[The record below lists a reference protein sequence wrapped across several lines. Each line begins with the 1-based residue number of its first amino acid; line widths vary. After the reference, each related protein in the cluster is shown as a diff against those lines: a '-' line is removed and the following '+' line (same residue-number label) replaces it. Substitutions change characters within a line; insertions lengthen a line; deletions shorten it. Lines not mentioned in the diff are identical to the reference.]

1 MVNKIKGKIKNTK
14 VLKIVLI
21 SFLAIILGVGISYA
35 FYAAIIKGNE
45 TSTTLQLEAG
55 TLSINYDGGN
65 VVNAKG
71 FLPNSDVPFATKTF
85 SLVGNN
91 DSDLYMPYTVSLVVD
106 ANTFNSGSLRYSFS
120 GKKSSDKG
128 KIIGNVR
135 NIVTGNVIELGS
147 GYFEPNAND
156 VDHTYTLELYFPDDG
171 TDQSDE
177 MNAIFEAHIKIDGAK
192 ITPELPNDDEN
203 LYADGTLAG
212 AIVGGPN
219 KTAIKLQPD
228 TVPGFKPATT
238 DEGLIQGEDD
248 FGTTY
253 YFRGAVEN
261 NYVYF
266 ANMCWRIVRVMGD
279 GNVKVTLNN
288 TGSCGTDGA
297 GLDTGVGA
305 FPVINMSYYTGSE
318 EKPLFNTTDIYL
330 KLVEFYQGA
339 LSSDVYTQY
348 IVDSIWCQDFTYA
361 TGSSNIY
368 ISEERLGNG
377 APSFICSDSTGS
389 DVNEYRNSL
398 ASGNIDKG
406 NKTLDHS
413 IGLLTSDEVLFAG
426 YVQSGASSNNYLF
439 SASYGS
445 IWATMSPGR
454 TEGNTLQV
462 EFVWNDNTGLDCI
475 AYSANESRF
484 GVRPAIVVN
493 GKTSLTYGGDG
504 TINNPYV
511 VGPVGV

>member
-1 MVNKIKGKIKNTK
+1 MVNKIKEKIKNNK
-14 VLKIVLI
+14 VLKIVLV
-21 SFLAIILGVGISYA
+21 SFLAIIVGIGISYA

-65 VVNAKG
+65 VVVAKN
-71 FLPNSDVPFATKTF
+71 FLPNSDKPFATKTF

-120 GKKSSDKG
+120 GKKSSDNG

-135 NIVTGNVIELGS
+135 NIVTGNVIELGT

>member
-1 MVNKIKGKIKNTK
+1 MVNKIKEKIGNNK
-14 VLKIVLI
+14 VLKIVLV
-21 SFLAIILGVGISYA
+21 SFLAIIVGIGISYA

-55 TLSINYDGGN
+55 TLSINYDGGDTII
-65 VVNAKG
+65 AKG
-71 FLPNSDVPFATKTF
+71 FLPGDQPFATKTF

-120 GKKSSDKG
+120 GKKSSDNG

-135 NIVTGNVIELGS
+135 NIVTGNVIELGT

-177 MNAIFEAHIKIDGAK
+177 MNAIFEAHIKIEGAK

-238 DEGLIQGEDD
+238 DEGLIQGDDD

-454 TEGNTLQV
+454 TEGNTLQI

-484 GVRPAIVVN
+484 GVRPTIVVN

-511 VGPVGV
+511 VGPITV

>member
-1 MVNKIKGKIKNTK
+1 MVNKIKEKIGNNK
-14 VLKIVLI
+14 VLKIVLV
-21 SFLAIILGVGISYA
+21 SFLAIIVGIGISYA

-55 TLSINYDGGN
+55 TLSINYDGGDTII
-65 VVNAKG
+65 AKG
-71 FLPNSDVPFATKTF
+71 FLPGDQPFATKTF

-120 GKKSSDKG
+120 GKKSSDNG

-135 NIVTGNVIELGS
+135 NIVTGNVIELGT

-177 MNAIFEAHIKIDGAK
+177 MNAIFEAHIKIEGAK

-454 TEGNTLQV
+454 TEGNTLQI

-484 GVRPAIVVN
+484 GVRPTIVVN

-511 VGPVGV
+511 VGPITV

>member
-1 MVNKIKGKIKNTK
+1 MVNKIKEKIGNNK
-14 VLKIVLI
+14 VLKIVLV
-21 SFLAIILGVGISYA
+21 SFLAIIVGIGISYA

-55 TLSINYDGGN
+55 TLSINYDGGGTII
-65 VVNAKG
+65 AKG
-71 FLPNSDVPFATKTF
+71 FLPGDQPFATKTF

-120 GKKSSDKG
+120 GKKSSDNG

-135 NIVTGNVIELGS
+135 NIVTGNVIELGT

-177 MNAIFEAHIKIDGAK
+177 MNAIFEAHIKIEGAK

-261 NYVYF
+261 NYVSF

-305 FPVINMSYYTGSE
+305 FTVIDTSYYTGSE

-339 LSSDVYTQY
+339 LSADVYTQY

-361 TGSSNIY
+361 TGGSNLY

-484 GVRPAIVVN
+484 GVRPTIVVN

-511 VGPVGV
+511 VGPITV

>member
-1 MVNKIKGKIKNTK
+1 MVNKIKEKIKNTK
-14 VLKIVLI
+14 VLKIVLV

>member
-1 MVNKIKGKIKNTK
+1 MVNKIKEKIKNNK
-14 VLKIVLI
+14 ILIIVLI

-71 FLPNSDVPFATKTF
+71 FLPNSDKPFATKTF

-91 DSDLYMPYTVSLVVD
+91 DSNLYMPYTVSLVVD

-177 MNAIFEAHIKIDGAK
+177 MNAIFEAHIKIEGAK

-212 AIVGGPN
+212 KIVGGPN

-248 FGTTY
+248 FGITY

-288 TGSCGTDGA
+288 TGSCRNGGTED
-297 GLDTGVGA
+297 GVGA
-305 FPVINMSYYTGSE
+305 FAFINTSYYTGSE
-318 EKPLFNTTDIYL
+318 EKPLFNTTDIYSNL
-330 KLVEFYQGA
+330 SNFYANLFGGNA
-339 LSSDVYTQY
+339 YEQY

-361 TGSSNIY
+361 TGSSNLY

-426 YVQSGASSNNYLF
+426 YVQSGAPSNNYLF

-454 TEGNTLQV
+454 AEGNTLQV
-462 EFVWNDNTGLDCI
+462 EFVWNDVTGLDCI
-475 AYSANESRF
+475 AYSADESRF
-484 GVRPAIVVN
+484 GVRPTIVIN
-493 GKTSLTYGGDG
+493 GKANVTGTG
-504 TINNPYV
+504 TINDPYIV
-511 VGPVGV
+511 S

>member
-1 MVNKIKGKIKNTK
+1 MVNKIKEKIKNNK
-14 VLKIVLI
+14 VLKIVLV
-21 SFLAIILGVGISYA
+21 SFLAIIVGIGISYA

-55 TLSINYDGGN
+55 TLSINYDGGDTII
-65 VVNAKG
+65 AKG
-71 FLPNSDVPFATKTF
+71 FLPGDQPFATKTF

-120 GKKSSDKG
+120 GKKSSDNG

-135 NIVTGNVIELGS
+135 NIVTGNVIELGT